1 MSTSRWK
8 NVNFPDFFY
17 FTKLLKATSEQL
29 LRCKCFHTAIKLFW
43 FLNKQFSDVVWH
55 LLQKIED
62 RAKERLKLYRLIQS
76 IRNKMELTF
85 VNPND
90 TSTCCCSLIAELC
103 PTLCHP
109 MDCSLWD
116 FPGKNT
122 GVGCHSWTRDPT
134 LISWVPC
141 ISGWILYLTGLYI
154 IYLSCKML
162 RNDIL
167 KFS

>member
-62 RAKERLKLYRLIQS
+62 RAEESLKLYRLIQS
-76 IRNKMELTF
+76 ICNKMELT
-85 VNPND
+85 VVKPND
-90 TSTCCCSLIAELC
+90 TSTCCCSLIAKLC

-109 MDCSLWD
+109 MDPSVCRRQKAIMYLENEQMGLSQIVEL
-116 FPGKNT
+116 PGKQEEKLNLLFYFME
-122 GVGCHSWTRDPT
+122 WQAYRFF
-134 LISWVPC
+134 LI
-141 ISGWILYLTGLYI
+141 Y
-154 IYLSCKML
+154 
-162 RNDIL
+162 
-167 KFS
+167 